1 MSWKRRQKVRLHM
14 IDSGPSIEGFLIGR
28 SAGHYRLLQADLI
41 EAPDRSHEVG
51 EIYVPCGRVS
61 FYQVVA

>member
-1 MSWKRRQKVRLHM
+1 M